1 MSENLNADKSSREI
15 GFIAKSVSLFS
26 CAVSLA
32 ALILFVVSHGWR
44 PDILMM
50 ATIFPVA
57 LWLVCGLF
65 VSGWI
70 LCFKKFRL
78 VLLVAWLLAAFV
90 LGDAPVSMIRGLV
103 PADGT
108 WEAGHLAT
116 RNQAT
121 RNQATLNTGV
131 ATAAVDIEKL
141 SRPVRV
147 ISINCSSSIKSVRE
161 CFDHTPDIILMQESP
176 PKKALEDLVETELNG
191 YSLVWSADASMLVN
205 GTANSFPV
213 PGNLEAEYVF
223 ASVELTGGGHLN
235 VAGLRL
241 IPSVLRF
248 DVWNQ
253 SAWREFAE
261 NRCERRKQLADI
273 EKEIAR
279 EGATAPTIIGGDF
292 NAPAGDAIFE
302 LLRTTFRD
310 AYVEA
315 GRGWGKTIV
324 NNYPAQRIDQVWIT
338 TEFKAESVIA
348 KKTLNTDHRM
358 VICDLWLMTK

>member
-1 MSENLNADKSSREI
+1 
-15 GFIAKSVSLFS
+15 
-26 CAVSLA
+26 
-32 ALILFVVSHGWR
+32 
-44 PDILMM
+44 
-50 ATIFPVA
+50 
-57 LWLVCGLF
+57 
-65 VSGWI
+65 
-70 LCFKKFRL
+70 
-78 VLLVAWLLAAFV
+78 
-90 LGDAPVSMIRGLV
+90 
-103 PADGT
+103 
-108 WEAGHLAT
+108 
-116 RNQAT
+116 
-121 RNQATLNTGV
+121 
-131 ATAAVDIEKL
+131 
-141 SRPVRV
+141 
-147 ISINCSSSIKSVRE
+147 
-161 CFDHTPDIILMQESP
+161 MQESP

-253 SAWREFAE
+253 SAWSEFAE
-261 NRCERRKQLADI
+261 NRHERRKQLADI